1 MLVRS
6 MAQQEKAQPHDALDP
21 LQQTQLQHNCTSPVM
36 QGIRKGVQ
44 IWQRR
49 DSKRGGGT

>member
-1 MLVRS
+1 MLVSS
-6 MAQQEKAQPHDALDP
+6 MAQQEKAEPHDALT
-21 LQQTQLQHNCTSPVM
+21 LQQTQLQHNCTSPAM
-36 QGIRKGVQ
+36 QGMDEGVH